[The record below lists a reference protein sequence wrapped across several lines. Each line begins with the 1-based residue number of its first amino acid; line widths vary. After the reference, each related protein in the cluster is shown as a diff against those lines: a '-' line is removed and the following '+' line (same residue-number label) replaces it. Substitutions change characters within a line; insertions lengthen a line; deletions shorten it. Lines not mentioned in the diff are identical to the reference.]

1 MNKVLSNFSIK
12 DYNTFNI
19 DVKSNKFISINTED
33 QLINYLTKNKGQED
47 IFFLGGGSNVLFS
60 KDYNGTIVHLSLKGK
75 EIIEESDDNIIVEV
89 CSGENWHE
97 FVMWSIENNYGGIE
111 NLSLIP
117 GNVGAAP
124 IQNIGAYGVELK
136 DVFDSCRVLSRESN
150 EIEHFNKD
158 RCEFNYRSSIFKSK
172 EKNKYVILSIRL
184 KLSKEPHSFNLTYDT
199 LKERFNSKEI
209 NLSNISEE
217 IIKIRKSKLPDPKK
231 IGNCGS
237 FFKNPIIE
245 SKKLEKLL
253 QKYPKLPHHKSENG
267 FYKIPA
273 AWLIE
278 KIGFKNKSLGD
289 VGVYTHQP
297 LVIVNN
303 GNASGSDILKFANS
317 IKSSVREVFNIK
329 LEEEVNII

>member
-60 KDYNGTIVHLSLKGK
+60 KDYNGTIVHLSLRGK
-75 EIIEESDDNIIVEV
+75 EIIEESDDSIIVEV

-158 RCEFNYRSSIFKSK
+158 KCEFNYRSSIFKSK
-172 EKNKYVILSIRL
+172 
-184 KLSKEPHSFNLTYDT
+184 
-199 LKERFNSKEI
+199 
-209 NLSNISEE
+209 
-217 IIKIRKSKLPDPKK
+217 
-231 IGNCGS
+231 
-237 FFKNPIIE
+237 
-245 SKKLEKLL
+245 
-253 QKYPKLPHHKSENG
+253 
-267 FYKIPA
+267 
-273 AWLIE
+273 
-278 KIGFKNKSLGD
+278 
-289 VGVYTHQP
+289 
-297 LVIVNN
+297 
-303 GNASGSDILKFANS
+303 
-317 IKSSVREVFNIK
+317 
-329 LEEEVNII
+329 